1 MAETHGVVTAPYERA
16 AVQPVEL
23 NPAVAE
29 QPMSLQ
35 RQAAFWLIALG
46 VVGVALY
53 VFSGILLPFVAG
65 LALAYFLDPLAD
77 RLERLG
83 CSRLWASVVILGLF
97 VLLFVLAMLVLAPL
111 LASSLADFAAKVPG
125 YVQKLQQLAA
135 ERGRPIL
142 ERFGGSIAPDLQN
155 SLGDVIGK
163 GVAWLGDVLKSLWN
177 GSQTLIG
184 VVSLLVVTPVVA
196 FYLLVDWDRMIGEV
210 DGWVPPRHRMTVREL
225 AREINEAIGGFIRGQ
240 SLVCLLLGTWYAVGL
255 LLCGLNFGFLIGM
268 LAGLISF
275 IPYVGSLTGLVLA
288 ASVAIVQ
295 FWPDWVMVS
304 AVLAVFF
311 SGQFLEG
318 NILSPKLV
326 GEAVGLH
333 PVWLMFALF
342 AFGTLFGFVGLLLA
356 VPLAATA
363 GVLAR
368 FGLRQYLASPI
379 YTGAPPAARRI
390 LGPDA

>member
-1 MAETHGVVTAPYERA
+1 MAETHGVVIAPYDRP
-16 AVQPVEL
+16 AVQPADVTPDVSER
-23 NPAVAE
+23 
-29 QPMSLQ
+29 PMSLQ
-35 RQAAFWLIALG
+35 RQAAFWLVALG
-46 VVGVALY
+46 VAGLCIY

-83 CSRLWASVVILGLF
+83 CSRLWASVAILGLF
-97 VLLFVLAMLVLAPL
+97 VFVFVVAMLLLLPVLA
-111 LASSLADFAAKVPG
+111 SNLADFAEKVPG
-125 YVQKLQQLAA
+125 YAQRLQQLVA
-135 ERGRPIL
+135 ERGRPLL
-142 ERFGGSIAPDLQN
+142 ERFGGTVAPDLQN
-155 SLGDVIGK
+155 SLGDFIGK
-163 GVAWLGDVLKSLWN
+163 GIAWLGDVLKSLWS

-184 VVSLLVVTPVVA
+184 LVSLLVVTPVVA
-196 FYLLVDWDRMIGEV
+196 FYLLVDWDHMIEKV
-210 DGWVPPRHRMTVREL
+210 DSWVPPRHRMTVRGL
-225 AREINEAIGGFIRGQ
+225 AREINDAIGGFIRGQ

-295 FWPDWVMVS
+295 FWPDWVMVG

-311 SGQFLEG
+311 TGQFLEG
-318 NILSPKLV
+318 NVLSPKLV

-379 YTGAPPAARRI
+379 YTSAATPLRRDP
-390 LGPDA
+390 GPDA